1 MTKTSKPLLRSEIP
15 GLQLLVRGKVRDV
28 YDLGERLLIVATD
41 RLSAF
46 DCVLPTPIPG
56 KGALLTQLSSFWFRK
71 TARIVPNHLLS
82 SDLDEIQRELPRG
95 VKLDAELYAGR
106 VTLARKARRVDAE
119 CVVRGFLAG
128 SAYKE
133 YRASGSVCAEPLP
146 AGLVESARL
155 SSPLFTPSTKASVGH
170 DENISR
176 AHLAEAVGRE
186 TALELERL
194 SLALFRTAA
203 AHAEARG
210 LLLADTKFEF
220 GFIDKRLHLIDEALT
235 PDSSRFWEKGAWK
248 PGVSPESFDK
258 QFVRDWLERCGWD
271 KRPPA
276 PPLPPEVVEGTAS
289 RYREAHR
296 RLTE

>member
-1 MTKTSKPLLRSEIP
+1 MTSTAKPLVRSEIP
-15 GLQLLVRGKVRDV
+15 GLQLLARGKVRDV

-56 KGALLTQLSSFWFRK
+56 KGAMLTQLSAFWFRK

-82 SDLDEIQRELPRG
+82 ADLDEIQRELPRG
-95 VKLDAELYAGR
+95 VKLDPELYAGR

-133 YRASGSVCAEPLP
+133 YRASGSVCGEPLP
-146 AGLVESARL
+146 EGLAESARL
-155 SSPLFTPSTKASVGH
+155 STPLFTPSTKASVGH

-176 AHLAEAVGRE
+176 ASLAKAVGRE

-220 GFIDKRLHLIDEALT
+220 GFVDERLILIDEALT